1 MGEEQK
7 CHKAGVG
14 GHRLCANNCG
24 FFGSSTTLDMC
35 SKCYK
40 DHCLKE
46 QQIKEAAHLVMDAAT
61 AATSTEAAEKRR
73 RSTDGSS
80 FPLSLPAS
88 SSLSLSKRDDVH
100 ETAKEGPGETVV
112 AASWRPIRCG
122 TCRKRV
128 GLTGFT
134 CRCGVTCCGAHRY
147 PEGHGCTFD
156 YRAAGREEIAR
167 ANPVV
172 KAEKLDRI

>member
-7 CHKAGVG
+7 CHKAGG

-46 QQIKEAAHLVMDAAT
+46 LQMKEAAHFVMDAA
-61 AATSTEAAEKRR
+61 ASVEAAEKRR
-73 RSTDGSS
+73 QPTNGLS
-80 FPLSLPAS
+80 FPLSLPAP
-88 SSLSLSKRDDVH
+88 SSLWLKRDDAPD
-100 ETAKEGPGETVV
+100 TATEEPGET
-112 AASWRPIRCG
+112 AAPCRPIRCG

-147 PEGHGCTFD
+147 PERHGCTFD